1 MKNKLISKQ
10 QNVLYA
16 KKGRKLIQRGQKGLV
31 PQSTNPINTNKKRP
45 IPGLIASSRITNK
58 QKTEETDSIQ
68 DKKHNEQTK
77 QNKSLLIKNQTKNEK

>member
-16 KKGRKLIQRGQKGLV
+16 KKGRKLIQRGQKGLI
-31 PQSTNPINTNKKRP
+31 PQITNLININKKRP
-45 IPGLIASSRITNK
+45 VPGLIASSRITNK
-58 QKTEETDSIQ
+58 QKTEETYLIQ
-68 DKKHNEQTK
+68 DKKHNGQTK

>member
-1 MKNKLISKQ
+1 MKTKLIPKQ

-58 QKTEETDSIQ
+58 
-68 DKKHNEQTK
+68 
-77 QNKSLLIKNQTKNEK
+77 